1 MDNSKLK
8 SQSYQND
15 VNGKSLFPT
24 QNVELLVAGFGI
36 QNFKNKFNM
45 ENKNQKNGNRLLSN
59 VVRQCKDVPDKPI
72 LVFLYKRM
80 KDDKTWCCWY
90 DGFENSIGQAMPHNT
105 PEKIR
110 IQKMAKLIKRG
121 LVSGCG
127 CGCRGDYEITK
138 KGIEW
143 LSLQ

>member
-1 MDNSKLK
+1 
-8 SQSYQND
+8 
-15 VNGKSLFPT
+15 
-24 QNVELLVAGFGI
+24 
-36 QNFKNKFNM
+36 M
-45 ENKNQKNGNRLLSN
+45 ENKTLINQKNGNDANCVLVP

-72 LVFLYKRM
+72 LDFLYQRQ
-80 KDDKTWCCWY
+80 KDGKTWCCWF
-90 DGFENSIGQAMPHNT
+90 DGFENSIGQSMPLNT

-110 IQKMAKLIKRG
+110 IQKMAKLIKQG

>member
-1 MDNSKLK
+1 MEHNTLTNHENG
-8 SQSYQND
+8 ND
-15 VNGKSLFPT
+15 
-24 QNVELLVAGFGI
+24 A
-36 QNFKNKFNM
+36 
-45 ENKNQKNGNRLLSN
+45 NRLLAA
-59 VVRQCKDVPDKPI
+59 VVGQCKDVPNKPI
-72 LVFLYKRM
+72 LEFLYERK
-80 KDDKTWCCWY
+80 KEGKVSSCWY
-90 DGFENSIGQAMPHNT
+90 DGFENSIGQAMPSNT

-121 LVSGCG
+121 LVSGCD

>member
-1 MDNSKLK
+1 MQTVDIKKSSDN
-8 SQSYQND
+8 D
-15 VNGKSLFPT
+15 A
-24 QNVELLVAGFGI
+24 NVFLAA
-36 QNFKNKFNM
+36 
-45 ENKNQKNGNRLLSN
+45 

-72 LVFLYKRM
+72 LEFLYKRR
-80 KDDKTWCCWY
+80 KDGKVWCCWY
-90 DGFENSIGQAMPHNT
+90 DGFENSIGQAMPVGT

-110 IQKMAKLIKRG
+110 IRKMATLIKRG

-143 LSLQ
+143 LALQ